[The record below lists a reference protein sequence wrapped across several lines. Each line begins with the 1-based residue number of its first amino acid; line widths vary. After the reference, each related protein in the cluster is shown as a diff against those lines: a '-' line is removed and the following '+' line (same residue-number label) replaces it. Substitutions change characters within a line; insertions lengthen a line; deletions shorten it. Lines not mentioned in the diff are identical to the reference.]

1 MDSRKLRTVQRD
13 PFAVDPLPKAYYYP
27 SPEKQLSG
35 REKSTSVY
43 LNCSYEQGIE
53 DEKAKKPSPVDE
65 MFLRGTNT
73 LNLRE
78 VLDWEPVQDDNDF
91 DESWPA
97 SERPSSISLTGLDES
112 ELEGY
117 QSIVERFTRPQ
128 SSHPGTS
135 EEKRRLQASS
145 SHERLRMPGTGS
157 QVTGA
162 PRGPVKS
169 RIPISGSKKPTR
181 PFKTSQLPD
190 NKKAGVAQKSANT
203 KADGGESILQK
214 YVERFRNSAPMSRED
229 RQKKTQTGS
238 KDFWWLSQGETPVN
252 EDQSVS
258 ESHDHEQSPWK
269 QSDSES
275 ENPGTSQLTKE
286 NLNKYEYLKVR
297 KPPGIMESPGLKKTQ
312 ELQDRADRLLEKSLS
327 STASTEPA
335 VSTEGLGSNIS
346 SDVSGLEEYSYRPKF
361 ARYLDSELPA
371 PQARVVPTMPGQR
384 PLTEDDPLYQWRLR
398 RRIETAQKATPIDP
412 PQQFDFL
419 PKSDQQR
426 NIEAKLEEFKHRLA
440 GKPSSHRQSNSVQF
454 TPAPTNSQPLHIDTH
469 TYEESRVQ
477 PQIASPSLKPCRPQ
491 SDPLSDV
498 DPHFHLMCDL
508 LPCPHRGQY
517 EENKMFQSESEGK
530 QKTSQK
536 FKGGHSEADFIKGD
550 NICDKGDEN
559 VDKAQYKQYLRAE
572 KPDVESNGTRS
583 YEGETSGGNAGD
595 RPKNKHGDLEKIVQ
609 DIMKGESDTESV
621 RSERRRNRMDKDGD
635 TDRDIEKCDSARSSS
650 SRRSDR
656 SSHSKRSDHESDQR
670 HGKHR
675 ERESV
680 ENSGKASSTRH
691 GKQEKCLDD
700 KRDGGDKRSE
710 KETRTVRQSREEKN
724 ENVIKPKHSSSPV
737 REKKEI
743 GAAIGM
749 VVKEHLFST
758 SMSTVLS
765 SVDSLPPTV
774 SKQPRNTHQPAHDN
788 LQEEQGLDSDG
799 EFSEDQLLII
809 LRKQRAVYEQ
819 QLHAIDE
826 KLQVLE
832 R

>member
-1 MDSRKLRTVQRD
+1 
-13 PFAVDPLPKAYYYP
+13 
-27 SPEKQLSG
+27 
-35 REKSTSVY
+35 
-43 LNCSYEQGIE
+43 
-53 DEKAKKPSPVDE
+53 

-162 PRGPVKS
+162 PRGP
-169 RIPISGSKKPTR
+169 
-181 PFKTSQLPD
+181 
-190 NKKAGVAQKSANT
+190 
-203 KADGGESILQK
+203 
-214 YVERFRNSAPMSRED
+214 
-229 RQKKTQTGS
+229 
-238 KDFWWLSQGETPVN
+238 GETPVN

-286 NLNKYEYLKVR
+286 NLNKYEYL

-419 PKSDQQR
+419 PKSDQ
-426 NIEAKLEEFKHRLA
+426 
-440 GKPSSHRQSNSVQF
+440 
-454 TPAPTNSQPLHIDTH
+454 QPLHIDTH

-809 LRKQRAVYEQ
+809 LRKQRAV
-819 QLHAIDE
+819 AIDE